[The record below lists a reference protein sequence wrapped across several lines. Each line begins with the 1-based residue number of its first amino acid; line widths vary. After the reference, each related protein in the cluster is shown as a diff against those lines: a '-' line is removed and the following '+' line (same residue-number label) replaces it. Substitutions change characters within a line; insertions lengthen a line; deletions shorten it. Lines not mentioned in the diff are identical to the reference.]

1 MRIKQALGEEI
12 YVCNL
17 GVGSTCLAQN
27 EQGFTFGAIGLSPS
41 RAAWFD
47 TTAHSNWS
55 PGASKS
61 LYTRFLDILDTAV
74 AAAASE
80 GNTLEVVGVFMSQGE
95 SDTANAVWAN
105 AYEDNLRAFKS
116 LVRQAIKDRG
126 MYSGLAETIPWI
138 QGKITTEPWA
148 TNSTAESAE
157 LVRNAVQKLAYEDPY
172 MGTFETNE
180 FYKLPGDAAH
190 FSGAGLT
197 QWETAAF
204 NVWEKVSRVGTTAVD
219 ICNLALSHIGEGGKI
234 TSIDPTDGSVQSSY
248 CATFYPIARDSLLE
262 MQQWNFAMRRE
273 VLVAAPNTSTEYDFA
288 YFMPENA
295 AKIVAVLPPDSS
307 DDYSTQFSPPNSQYY
322 TAPVV
327 AAGMYNPQP
336 YTIETN
342 DDGEQIIYTDQPEAK
357 VRFVYRVTDP
367 RTFSQTFVVALSWHL
382 ASMLAGPIIKGDQGS
397 AEAKR
402 CQQMMMAYLGKA
414 ETLDATQ
421 RNVKP
426 EQITPWMSGR

>member
-1 MRIKQALGEEI
+1 MRLKQALGEEI

-105 AYEDNLRAFKS
+105 AYEDNLRTFKS

-157 LVRNAVQKLAYEDPY
+157 LVRDAVQKLAYEDPY

-180 FYKLPGDAAH
+180 FLKIPGDSAH

-204 NVWEKVSRVGTTAVD
+204 NVWEKVSRAGTTAVD
-219 ICNLALSHIGEGGKI
+219 ICNLALSHIGEGNKI
-234 TSIDPTDGSVQSSY
+234 TSINPTDGSVQSSY

-273 VLVAAPNTSTEYDFA
+273 ALVEVTNTSTEYDYA
-288 YFMPENA
+288 YALPANA
-295 AKIVAVLPPDSS
+295 AKIVAVLPPDAS
-307 DDYSTQFSPPNSQYY
+307 DDYSTTFAPAGGTYY
-322 TAPVV
+322 TAPII
-327 AAGMYNPQP
+327 AAGMYNPQA
-336 YTIETN
+336 YSIETN
-342 DDGEQIIYTDQPEAK
+342 EDGEQVIYTDQPNAM
-357 VRFVYRVTDP
+357 VRYVYRTTDS

-402 CQQMMMAYLGKA
+402 CQQMLAAYLGKA
-414 ETLDATQ
+414 ESHDATQ
-421 RNVKP
+421 RNIKP